1 MPQASLNALMV
12 AYRNQADWLLAQ
24 AKEFESGTRKV
35 TGLMRGKEVDLTDNL
50 AAEYLHKARNL
61 VAIIEIYERLHPP
74 AEASAR
80 TATVSPLLTPQSGPQ
95 T

>member
-24 AKEFESGTRKV
+24 AKEFDSGTRKV
-35 TGLMRGKEVDLTDNL
+35 TGLMRGKEIDLTANL

-61 VAIIEIYERLHPP
+61 VAIIEIYERLNAP
-74 AEASAR
+74 AETGAQTAS
-80 TATVSPLLTPQSGPQ
+80 VSTLRTPQSGPH

>member
-24 AKEFESGTRKV
+24 AKEFDSGTRKV
-35 TGLMRGKEVDLTDNL
+35 TGLMRGKEVDLTANI

-61 VAIIEIYERLHPP
+61 VAIIEIYERLNAP
-74 AEASAR
+74 AEAGAQ
-80 TATVSPLLTPQSGPQ
+80 TASVSTLRTPQSGSHA
-95 T
+95 